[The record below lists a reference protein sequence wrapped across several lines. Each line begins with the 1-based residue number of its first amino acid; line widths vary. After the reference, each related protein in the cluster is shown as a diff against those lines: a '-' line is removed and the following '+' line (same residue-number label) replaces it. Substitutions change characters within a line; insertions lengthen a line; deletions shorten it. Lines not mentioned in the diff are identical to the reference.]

1 MRCIIFWTA
10 QRIIRLNSGMRFIA
24 ILACGICGLASAQ
37 TPDANTVK
45 AAMRKATTFYT
56 EKVARNGGYVYYTA
70 TDFSWRHGEGRAEES
85 QIWVQPPGTPTVGM
99 AYLTAYEA
107 TRDDFYLAAA
117 TTTGEALIHGQLE
130 SGAWTNSVC
139 FDPASK
145 LTGQYRNGKGKGRN
159 FSTLD
164 DWISQSAIKFLIL
177 LDEVTEFRS
186 KTIHDSVVVAGDALL
201 GAQFSNG
208 AFPQGWDETPAS
220 AGNSLGKTGNY
231 PTYDWRTEGRIK
243 EYWDLYTLNDDLAM
257 SVTDTLFTAHRVY
270 KDDKYLEALKR
281 FGDFLILA
289 QMPEPQPGWAQQ
301 YNYEVQLVW
310 ARKFEPPAISGR
322 ETEGVLAMLMKL
334 AVYTK
339 DKKYLE
345 PIPAALAW
353 LKRSALPNGQLA
365 RYYELETNKPLYMER
380 SGKVYSLTH
389 DDSNLPS
396 HYGWKNDAQ
405 IVHLEATL
413 AAIYDRKPL
422 PDPVFPPESPDPSV
436 AKIISELNADGAW
449 VSTFAGEP
457 LSGQPKFQTGEKYI
471 HSGVFSRN
479 MELLSAHLKT
489 AP

>member
-1 MRCIIFWTA
+1 
-10 QRIIRLNSGMRFIA
+10 MRFIA

-107 TRDDFYLAAA
+107 TRDYFYLAAA

-145 LTGQYRNGKGKGRN
+145 LTGQYRNGKGKGR
-159 FSTLD
+159 
-164 DWISQSAIKFLIL
+164 
-177 LDEVTEFRS
+177 
-186 KTIHDSVVVAGDALL
+186 
-201 GAQFSNG
+201 
-208 AFPQGWDETPAS
+208 
-220 AGNSLGKTGNY
+220 NSLGKTGNY

-301 YNYEVQLVW
+301 YNYEVQPVW

-322 ETEGVLAMLMKL
+322 ETEGVLATLMKL

-449 VSTFAGEP
+449 ISTFAGEP